1 MEVDAHGDPGVG
13 SPVACTT
20 WAMKLSFLKGLS
32 TDDRYKKAIG
42 MLKGRMKF
50 EDIDQLPAWA
60 SWSSGASYLPAS
72 FYSLGGFELAIT
84 DICTFTSS
92 AVDMPA
98 TLVLAFG
105 LALRGLA
112 TGRGYDTTSGRHK
125 RLPEWVDASALSDE
139 SESRIFN
146 MISRLV

>member
-1 MEVDAHGDPGVG
+1 
-13 SPVACTT
+13 
-20 WAMKLSFLKGLS
+20 
-32 TDDRYKKAIG
+32 
-42 MLKGRMKF
+42 MLKGHMKF

-84 DICTFTSS
+84 DIGTFASS
-92 AVDMPA
+92 AVDIPA

-125 RLPEWVDASALSDE
+125 RLPEWVNASALSDE

-146 MISRLV
+146 MISRLVWVAEWLDVLFAVKWDAEYNYRQKVAEKATEIDPAE